1 MKHSR
6 VLFIAAAVLFCT
18 AACLA
23 APLPSVIESSGSAA
37 VATASVPQNDDTS
50 INLGTV
56 DAQTEAVP
64 VIVAGAAKA
73 YAAYQAYESAKAAH
87 DCLLKG
93 GDCTKTAVDVFSKVT
108 GTKQVQNVH
117 NMYENSKTA
126 YACAQHRGAGDCART
141 AVNIIAHKLPSPAPA
156 PYMAPPVYRPSPPP
170 PYRAPP
176 VYYRPPPPPP
186 YRAPPVYYRPPPPPV
201 NRAPVY
207 RPSPPSRRRLDA
219 GDNDEY
225 ADDDFDI
232 ESDGEDGN

>member
-1 MKHSR
+1 MKYSH
-6 VLFIAAAVLFCT
+6 VLFVATAVLFCT

-23 APLPSVIESSGSAA
+23 APPPSLIESSDSAA
-37 VATASVPQNDDTS
+37 VATASVSHNDDPS
-50 INLGTV
+50 IDLGTV
-56 DAQTEAVP
+56 DAQTGAVP
-64 VIVAGAAKA
+64 VIAAAGKL
-73 YAAYQAYESAKAAH
+73 YATYQAYESAKAAH

-156 PYMAPPVYRPSPPP
+156 PY
-170 PYRAPP
+170 RAPP
-176 VYYRPPPPPP
+176 VYRPPPPPP
-186 YRAPPVYYRPPPPPV
+186 YRAPPVYRPPPPPPY
-201 NRAPVY
+201 RAPVY

-219 GDNDEY
+219 GDDEYADEEY
-225 ADDDFDI
+225 ADDDFDM
-232 ESDGEDGN
+232 ELDGEDGN